1 MDLTRVAQVAEKENV
16 INLGIGQPEMAI
28 LPNEQIQAAML
39 EYWADPHPHYLAY
52 GHEPGP
58 DNLRHA
64 LATFLTAEADDP
76 TAYDDLFIS
85 GGASQALD
93 LICTLYTK
101 PGDSIFIEEPTY
113 FLALRIFEDHHLN
126 MVTIPMDDQ
135 GLITDALENEL
146 KTHRPKFVYTI
157 PTFHNPSG
165 ITQSAERREKL
176 VKLSVEHNFLI
187 VADEV
192 YHLLHHFPDEKPPR
206 PKPLASYVDRKTVIS
221 VNSFSKILAPG
232 LRLGWIKTAGVHLD
246 TLWRSALLDSGG
258 GVNPF
263 AAQPVRIMIESG
275 RLTRYLNDLKKLY
288 RQRINALDEA
298 LQSTSLNRIVTYHK
312 PLGGYFFWLRFPDD
326 FDTEKL
332 WPIAQKHGVGFQRGP
347 GFSSHKRLN
356 NFARLS
362 FAYYPVPQLKEAVL
376 RLEKAVGEYLNG

>member
-1 MDLTRVAQVAEKENV
+1 MDLSRVAQVAEKENV

-101 PGDSIFIEEPTY
+101 PGDTIFIEEPTY

-126 MVTIPMDDQ
+126 MVAIPMDDQ
-135 GLITDALENEL
+135 GLITEALENEL
-146 KTHRPKFVYTI
+146 KSHRPKFIYTI

-165 ITQSAERREKL
+165 VTQSAERREKL
-176 VKLSVEHNFLI
+176 VELSIEHNFLI

-192 YHLLHHFPDEKPPR
+192 YHLLHHFPDEKPPQ
-206 PKPLASYVDRKTVIS
+206 PLASYVAHETVIS

-232 LRLGWIKTAGVHLD
+232 LRLGWIKTAGIHLE

-275 RLTRYLNDLKKLY
+275 RLKQYLIELKNLY
-288 RQRINALDEA
+288 RRRINALDEA
-298 LQSTSLNRIVTYHK
+298 LQSASLAKIVTYHK
-312 PLGGYFFWLRFPDD
+312 PLGGYFFWLKFPDD
-326 FDTEKL
+326 FDTEQL
-332 WPIAQKHGVGFQRGP
+332 WSIAQTHGVGFQRGP
-347 GFSSHKRLN
+347 SFSHHKGLKN
-356 NFARLS
+356 YARLS
-362 FAYYPVPQLKEAVL
+362 FAYYSIPQLQEAIS
-376 RLEKAVGEYLNG
+376 RLDTAVKAYLSTT